1 MWKSNRTGMIC
12 WALIAVLLQEGWLF
26 SERGEAQERAASV
39 SIADE
44 PKYID
49 PITLVPEPLRAKL
62 THTFQET
69 PLTEVATW
77 IQSQM
82 GPIRGSLLAVWE
94 RLQYSGMY
102 FSFDNFLVPIGRLS
116 RFWRRCVV
124 LLDESGLMNRE
135 LTSN

>member
-1 MWKSNRTGMIC
+1 MWKSKRTGMIC

-82 GPIRGSLLAVWE
+82 GL
-94 RLQYSGMY
+94 
-102 FSFDNFLVPIGRLS
+102 N
-116 RFWRRCVV
+116 VV
-124 LLDESGLMNRE
+124 LDERALEDAGVLVGE
-135 LTSN
+135 PVT